1 MSISPLSS
9 TARRGFRPWMAVVP
23 VAVAAVAGLTVMA
36 LRAPLPGAAAIGADR
51 MAVEV
56 VVPVEPAVEPGGVME
71 VGDLVDGY
79 NHVAIQP
86 QAEGPDVYES
96 SYQTAWVEPLPPEPA
111 PTVWRSDGA
120 VVRPTQPQAE
130 MTRSGGQFG
139 FDAPGPD
146 YAAERRARQ
155 ERLDRMQAEQAARGS
170 PGAPAASPELDR
182 ESAFY

>member
-1 MSISPLSS
+1 MSIQPLSS
-9 TARRGFRPWMAVVP
+9 TLRRGFRPWMAVVP
-23 VAVAAVAGLTVMA
+23 VAVVAVAGLGLLV
-36 LRAPLPGAAAIGADR
+36 LRTPLPGAAGVGADR

-56 VVPVEPAVEPGGVME
+56 VTPVEPAVEPGGVME

-79 NHVAIQP
+79 THVAIRP
-86 QAEGPDVYES
+86 QADGPDVYDTA
-96 SYQTAWVEPLPPEPA
+96 YQTAWVEPAPPEPSS
-111 PTVWRSDGA
+111 TVWRSDGA

-130 MTRSGGQFG
+130 VVRSGGQFG

-155 ERLDRMQAEQAARGS
+155 ERLDRMQAEQAAVGR
-170 PGAPAASPELDR
+170 PGAPTASPELDR